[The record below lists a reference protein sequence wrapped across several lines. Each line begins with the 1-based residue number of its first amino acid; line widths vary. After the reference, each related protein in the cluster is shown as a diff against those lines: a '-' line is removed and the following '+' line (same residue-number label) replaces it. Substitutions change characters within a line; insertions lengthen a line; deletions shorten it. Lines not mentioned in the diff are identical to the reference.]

1 MRPTLP
7 DNDEDFAGDL
17 SNEADASRL
26 GDNSNDSDGGNLG
39 VGDDAADDDDAP
51 EVQPQCG
58 VQNISTEQQPTPPWA
73 LRIIGKHKSTFL
85 GRGGGGVVV
94 SVSAYYSEDP
104 FSIPVDYLR
113 FFSI

>member
-17 SNEADASRL
+17 SNEADDARL
-26 GDNSNDSDGGNLG
+26 GDNSSDSDGENVG
-39 VGDDAADDDDAP
+39 VGDDSDDNDAP

-73 LRIIGKHKSTFL
+73 LRIIGRNKSYPT
-85 GRGGGGVVV
+85 
-94 SVSAYYSEDP
+94 
-104 FSIPVDYLR
+104 
-113 FFSI
+113 